1 MPYGATLQ
9 GLSAFGCYACFRQP
23 CFRTVSLVPATGAR
37 LAGTLYNPHLP
48 DVMIN
53 DNTSSHSIFTIY

>member
-37 LAGTLYNPHLP
+37 LAGTFSYSHITFFKLNTILLP
-48 DVMIN
+48 FI
-53 DNTSSHSIFTIY
+53 I